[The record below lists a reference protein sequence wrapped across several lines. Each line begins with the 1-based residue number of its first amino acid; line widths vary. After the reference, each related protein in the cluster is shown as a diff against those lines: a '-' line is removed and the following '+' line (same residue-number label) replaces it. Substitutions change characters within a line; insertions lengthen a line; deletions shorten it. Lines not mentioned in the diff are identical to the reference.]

1 MMRCVGLFCVIVA
14 LAAASSQYDRRF
26 AQYKA
31 INAYE
36 TGSGILVL
44 PRYSSDGLL
53 CEVTLEKQHYL
64 DDTVDLGSALS
75 HDKIIEVVNSIAPVS
90 ERGKSTT
97 PFGTEYLSKY
107 DGNSV
112 TTFADYEAVSIQIY
126 GRSSPAFDAGDI
138 AARIRWNKRVCK

>member
-1 MMRCVGLFCVIVA
+1 MMRSVALFCAIVS
-14 LAAASSQYDRRF
+14 LAVASSEPDQRF
-26 AQYKA
+26 AGYKA

-44 PRYSSDGLL
+44 PRNSSDGQL
-53 CEVTLEKQHYL
+53 CEVTLEKQHYS
-64 DDTVDLGSALS
+64 DDTVDLGSALP
-75 HDKIIEVVNSIAPVS
+75 HNKIIEAVNSIAPVS
-90 ERGKSTT
+90 ERGRSTM

-107 DGNSV
+107 DGNGV
-112 TTFADYEAVSIQIY
+112 TTFANYEAVSIQIY

>member
-1 MMRCVGLFCVIVA
+1 MI
-14 LAAASSQYDRRF
+14 
-26 AQYKA
+26 
-31 INAYE
+31 
-36 TGSGILVL
+36 
-44 PRYSSDGLL
+44 
-53 CEVTLEKQHYL
+53 EKQHYS

-75 HDKIIEVVNSIAPVS
+75 HDKIMEVVNLIAPAS
-90 ERGKSTT
+90 ERGKSMM

-138 AARIRWNKRVCK
+138 AARVRWNKRACK